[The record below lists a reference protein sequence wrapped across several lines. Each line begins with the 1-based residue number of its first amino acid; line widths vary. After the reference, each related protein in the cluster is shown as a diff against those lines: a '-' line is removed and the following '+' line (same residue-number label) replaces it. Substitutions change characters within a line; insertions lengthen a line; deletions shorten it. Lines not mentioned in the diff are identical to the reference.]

1 MGKTLSEKIISAH
14 CGKDV
19 EPGELVIA
27 EVDAALVQDGTGPLS
42 VQELEKAGLVQA
54 AHPERTVLFLDHAS
68 PSPRKELSNAHNILR
83 GFAAKTGV
91 VVSEIGEGVCH
102 QRMVEDYARPGDL
115 LVGADSHTVTS
126 GALGAFATGMG
137 SSDVAFAIALGKVW
151 LRVPESFKIELTGS
165 FNKGVYAKDLMLHI
179 IGHIGADGATY
190 KAMEFV
196 GPAAAALP
204 MHERFVLSNMS
215 VEAGAKAGLFASD
228 DATRAYL
235 EEAGRGQDFKPLA
248 PDDDATYEKTFSFDL
263 GAIEPTVSFPH
274 TVDNTR
280 TVTEAEDVKITQAY
294 LGTCTNGRLED
305 LRIAAEIIKGRKV
318 ASGVRFLVVPASR
331 KVYLAALREGL
342 IETFVEAGGVVQP
355 PGCGPCVGIHQGVLG
370 DGEVCISSQNRN
382 FHGRMGN
389 PEGFIYLASPATVAA
404 SALTGRITDPREVLQ
419 GLG

>member
-1 MGKTLSEKIISAH
+1 MPETLSEKIISAH

-19 EPGELVIA
+19 KPGDLVIA
-27 EVDAALVQDGTGPLS
+27 KVDAALVQDGTGPLS

-54 AHPERTVLFLDHAS
+54 AHPDRTVLFLDHAS

-83 GFAAKTGV
+83 GFAEKTGV
-91 VVSEIGEGVCH
+91 IVSEIGEGVCH

-137 SSDVAFAIALGKVW
+137 SSDVGFAIALGKVW
-151 LRVPESFKIELTGS
+151 LRVPESFAIELTGS
-165 FNKGVYAKDLMLHI
+165 FNKGVYAKDLMLSI

-196 GPAAAALP
+196 GQAAAELP

-215 VEAGAKAGLFASD
+215 VEAGAKAGIFASD
-228 DATRAYL
+228 ERTKKYL
-235 EEAGRGQDFKPLA
+235 EEVGRGEYYKPLA
-248 PDDDATYEKTFSFDL
+248 PDPDAVYEKTFAFDL
-263 GAIEPTVSFPH
+263 SAIEPTVSFPH

-280 TVTEAEDVKITQAY
+280 LVTEASDVKIDQAFV
-294 LGTCTNGRLED
+294 GTCTNGRLED
-305 LRIAAEIIKGRKV
+305 LRIAADIVKGKKTK
-318 ASGVRFLVVPASR
+318 VRFLVVPASR

-342 IETFVEAGGVVQP
+342 LETLMDAGAVIQP
-355 PGCGPCVGIHQGVLG
+355 PGCGPCVGIHQGILG

-404 SALTGRITDPREVLQ
+404 SALTGKITDSREML
-419 GLG
+419 